1 MDQNNGSS
9 GQKIEQKILLA
20 VENGKVVITGQ
31 RAEGRGGALIRPGKG
46 VTVTVNGR
54 QVNEK
59 EEVLP
64 GDQVVLKAVE
74 ELKPEQVEV
83 KLSADEM
90 KAEARYT
97 PGVKKTYIIMDH
109 PHTDNLIVEGR
120 LIEEEISAIG
130 MDDILKAIK
139 TEKIVHGIDE
149 SVFPRLIEE
158 KESWQ
163 TVAAGDPVQQGS
175 DGRVESLL
183 HGGVKSVT
191 YNDQEGRVDFRKR
204 FEIEQVAEGE
214 AIAIIHP
221 PVPGLPG
228 RKVTG
233 AEVQPDPVKRVE
245 VNCESGTELNADKS
259 QVVATRKGL
268 PSYKKGRMHSFRVDD
283 VYTQKEDVDI
293 KSGNVYFQGHFKLHG
308 GVAEGMKVAADGDIE
323 IGENASGAE
332 ILAGGSIVF
341 KSNCIKCK
349 VQAGWVDIMLK
360 NVYATINQMSESLE
374 NALVACDEVAKALE
388 AKGKHT
394 EQMEAAVVRAL
405 LQSKFTDLPEFA
417 TTLVKLLR
425 DVGKSLPENLIA
437 VIKDIAPHFID
448 FHYSQSLD
456 RPTLRDIRNKLS
468 ELQGGRETRVVPADI
483 TAPYIQ
489 NSILTCTGDII
500 IPGPGAY
507 NSQMK
512 CNGEVRIARLFR
524 GGNIE
529 AGGDVFVGEAGSP
542 RITAD
547 QGLIQVPYKGRI
559 HLGAVYENIR
569 VRFGGTEY
577 RVDKTYNNVRLVLDQ
592 QEFEVKILHW
602 DK

>member
-1 MDQNNGSS
+1 MDQKNGAS
-9 GQKIEQKILLA
+9 GPKSDQKVLLS
-20 VENGKVVITGQ
+20 VENGKVVVSGQ
-31 RAEGRGGALIRPGKG
+31 RSEGKSGAVIRPGKG
-46 VTVTVNGR
+46 VAITVNGR
-54 QVNEK
+54 QVTEK
-59 EEVLP
+59 EEVFP
-64 GDQVVLKAVE
+64 GDQVELKAIE
-74 ELKPEQVEV
+74 DLKPDQVEI

-90 KAEARYT
+90 KAEARYI
-97 PGVKKTYIIMDH
+97 PGVKKTHIIMDH
-109 PHTDNLIVEGR
+109 PHSDNLVVEGR
-120 LIEEEISAIG
+120 LFEEEISTTGIE
-130 MDDILKAIK
+130 DILKIIK
-139 TEKIVHGIDE
+139 AEKIVYGIDE
-149 SVFPRLIEE
+149 TIFPRLIEE
-158 KESWQ
+158 KEIWQ
-163 TVAAGDPVQQGS
+163 TVASGDPVQQGS

-191 YNDQEGRVDFRKR
+191 YDDQEGRVDFRKR
-204 FEIEQVAEGE
+204 FEIEQVAEGDV
-214 AIAIIHP
+214 IAIIHP

-228 RKVTG
+228 KRVTG

-283 VYTQKEDVDI
+283 VYTQKGDVDI

-332 ILAGGSIVF
+332 ILAGGSIIF
-341 KSNCIKCK
+341 KNNCIKCR

-360 NVYATINQMSESLE
+360 DVYATIDQMFDSLN
-374 NALVACDEVAKALE
+374 NALEACDEVAKALE

-405 LQSKFTDLPEFA
+405 LQSKFTDLPEYA
-417 TTLVKLLR
+417 ATLVKLLR

-448 FHYSQSLD
+448 FQYSQSLD

-468 ELQGGRETRVVPADI
+468 ALQGGRETRVVPADI

-524 GGNIE
+524 GGSVE

-547 QGLIQVPYKGRI
+547 QGLIQVPYKGRV